1 MKKILTIV
9 ILIALFTVISALE
22 VDSWTNPFFSTYTID
37 GETYF
42 GGRTNL
48 LTDFNFENNLR
59 AGLGLNLIKTDK
71 EFQERNSTMFSR
83 VNSYVSWD
91 YKDTYLYTSFNNT
104 LYADEYTNVFQLD
117 GLFYP
122 TVKPVAKN
130 NLTFLAKQAIWN
142 FDLEGSVRYRNL
154 YYDYLET
161 DDNEQENDLFTDLML
176 SYKIIPGLSVFGTL
190 YYKDDMADITNE
202 ELPPN
207 YADNDPEAYFDELSF
222 GGGVAWKHRF
232 NLNHAVRIQSQY
244 LRRDGDTI
252 PEYMTNYFL
261 TDMRYIF
268 SLTPNLNGF
277 VSYINRGVF
286 DKGNKEFYRVANVIR
301 TQFRYQLSMF
311 DERAYA
317 GIGVK
322 YNPENKSDRYYIEA
336 SYPIISSLA
345 VKLADA
351 FSPEYYNNIVAGL
364 EYSIGKYNRIYVE
377 NTYTTVR
384 SDITALN
391 DYNLFTFGARFF
403 F

>member
-1 MKKILTIV
+1 
-9 ILIALFTVISALE
+9 
-22 VDSWTNPFFSTYTID
+22 
-37 GETYF
+37 
-42 GGRTNL
+42 
-48 LTDFNFENNLR
+48 
-59 AGLGLNLIKTDK
+59 
-71 EFQERNSTMFSR
+71 
-83 VNSYVSWD
+83 
-91 YKDTYLYTSFNNT
+91 NT

-301 TQFRYQLSMF
+301 TQFRYQLRMF

-391 DYNLFTFGARFF
+391 DYNLFTFGARIFF
-403 F
+403 